1 MKLLQQILDSS
12 NMAWRRPQIDAHLE
26 SNIPGLFIAGDLAGA
41 PVVKLA
47 MEQGDRAIRHI
58 AKNLRGN
65 ADYDVAIIGAG
76 AAGLNAAL
84 TAKDLGLRAIVIEKN
99 VVASTFVD
107 FPAEKWIYAE
117 PKQKPNTGRL
127 WLEESTKEDL
137 LAQWEAQIATEG
149 LDVRTGEAVE
159 AIERRA
165 DSTFR
170 LTTTKGIYAAKR
182 IVLASGQRGNPRHLG
197 VPGEDL
203 PAVMHRLYSPKKYVG
218 EQIVVVG
225 GGNSA
230 VEAALALAEQ
240 NQVTLVHRGADFSR
254 VFHDNARLLK
264 ASKIRTR
271 LNTQVTAFGDGYC
284 QLGPESTESTASTA
298 SPERLPSAHTFVL
311 IGADL
316 PSAFLASL
324 GIRLENEWTG
334 PWWRALAFLLITFL
348 GLAYPG
354 NLGLAGAVGGFGAL
368 LYDGWRGSKWA
379 WLGVSFFLA
388 YSIYGIK
395 FGENNEFWPYRGWGY
410 KLLSFAGHG
419 PSFWYTVLY
428 TTLMT
433 LFGLQAMKRWGIDK
447 KDRFQIWRYASLIG
461 FQWLFFFL
469 IPEVLFQ
476 LAVKYQWVGE
486 RLATDPAF
494 AGQAWRS
501 YGLIY
506 AWPLFFYTF
515 FDSPHQV
522 WIVWG
527 ALLSFVIIPVLVLFH
542 GKRYCSWICGCGG
555 LAETFGDRWRHL
567 APKGKTA
574 IAWERMSGW
583 ILGFAALV
591 TLLMLAR
598 DLITAAA
605 KPAQYGVVW
614 YRIIADCWLVG
625 ILPVTL
631 YPFLGGKV
639 WCRYWCP
646 LARMMQLFSAAFT
659 RFQASHFAIA
669 SNEKCIACGECS
681 RHCQVGIDVM
691 NFAMK
696 QGEINNL
703 NTSCIGCGI
712 CIAVCPMD
720 VLTFAP
726 RANVATGLVSIASIR

>member
-1 MKLLQQILDSS
+1 MKLLRQVLDSP
-12 NMAWRRPQIDAHLE
+12 NMAWRRPQIDEHLE
-26 SNIPGLFIAGDLAGA
+26 SNIRGLYIAGDLAGA

-47 MEQGDRAIRHI
+47 MEQGDRAIRRI
-58 AKNLRGN
+58 AQDLKGN

-84 TAKDLGLRAIVIEKN
+84 TAKDLGLRAIVLEKN
-99 VVASTFVD
+99 GIASTFAD
-107 FPAEKWIYAE
+107 FPAGKLIYAE
-117 PKQKPNTGRL
+117 PNSKPNTGRL

-137 LAQWEAQIATEG
+137 LARWEAQIAVER

-165 DSTFR
+165 DSSFR
-170 LTTTKGIYAAKR
+170 LTTSKGIYSAKR

-197 VPGEDL
+197 VPGESRQE
-203 PAVMHRLYSPKKYVG
+203 VMHRLYSPKKYVG
-218 EQIVVVG
+218 EEIVVVG

-240 NQVTLVHRGADFSR
+240 NQVTLVHRGEDFSR
-254 VFHDNARLLK
+254 VFSDNARQLK
-264 ASKIRTR
+264 ASRIRTR
-271 LNTQVTAFGDGYC
+271 LNSQVTGFGDGYC
-284 QLGPESTESTASTA
+284 QVGQ
-298 SPERLPSAHTFVL
+298 ERVPCSHSFVL
-311 IGADL
+311 IGAEL

-334 PWWRALAFLLITFL
+334 LWWRALGLLLLTFL
-348 GLAYPG
+348 GLG
-354 NLGLAGAVGGFGAL
+354 FFGKLGVAVAVASFAAL
-368 LYDGWRGSKWA
+368 VYDGVRGSRWA
-379 WLGVSFFLA
+379 WLGVSFFAA

-395 FGENNEFWPYRGWGY
+395 FGENSEFWPYRGWGY
-410 KLLSFAGHG
+410 QLLSFAGHG
-419 PSFWYTVLY
+419 PSFWYTILY
-428 TTLMT
+428 TALMT

-567 APKGKTA
+567 APKGPAA

-591 TLLMLAR
+591 TVLMLAR
-598 DLITAAA
+598 DLVAAAA

-614 YRIIADCWLVG
+614 YRILADCWLVG

-646 LARMMQLFSAAFT
+646 LARMMQLWSAAFT
-659 RFQASHFAIA
+659 RFQASHFAIV

-681 RHCQVGIDVM
+681 RNCQVGIDVM

-712 CIAVCPMD
+712 CITVCPMD

-726 RANVATGLVSIASIR
+726 RANLATGLVSIASIR